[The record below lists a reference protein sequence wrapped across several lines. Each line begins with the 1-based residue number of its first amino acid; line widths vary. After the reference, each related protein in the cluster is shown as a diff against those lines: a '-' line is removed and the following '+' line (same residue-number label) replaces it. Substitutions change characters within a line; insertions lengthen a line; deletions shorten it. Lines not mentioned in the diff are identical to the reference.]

1 MERTIRV
8 KGKGKISV
16 KPDTIKIMIKAEG
29 LRWNY
34 DETIEQST
42 QDTRILR
49 DALKN
54 AGLDP
59 KDLKTTYFSID
70 SKYKSYHDKN
80 NDYKEKF
87 VGYEYEHRTY
97 IEFENDNKI
106 LGKVLYELAH
116 CDVKVKFEI
125 NQTVKDKEKV
135 KNDLLEKAVE
145 DSTTKAKVLAKA
157 SGVKLK
163 EILNIEYS
171 WGEIEI
177 YSSPM
182 DDWMVCEAASTYDID
197 IEADDIDV
205 QDTVTITWI
214 IE

>member
-16 KPDTIKIMIKAEG
+16 KPDTIKITIKADG

-59 KDLKTTYFSID
+59 KNLKTTYFSID
-70 SKYKSYHDKN
+70 SKYESYRDKN
-80 NDYKEKF
+80 DDYKEKF

-116 CDVKVKFEI
+116 CDVKVKFDI
-125 NQTVKDKEKV
+125 NYTVKDKEKV
-135 KNDLLEKAVE
+135 KNDLLEIAVE
-145 DSTTKAKVLAKA
+145 DSTAKAKVLAKA

-163 EILNIEYS
+163 EILNIDYS
-171 WGEIEI
+171 WGEIDI

-182 DDWMVCEAASTYDID
+182 DDWMVCEAKSSYDID

-205 QDTVTITWI
+205 QDTVTITWT

>member
-16 KPDTIKIMIKAEG
+16 KPDTIKITIKAEG
-29 LRWNY
+29 LCWNY

-59 KDLKTTYFSID
+59 KNLKTTHFSID

-97 IEFENDNKI
+97 IEFANDNKI

-125 NQTVKDKEKV
+125 NHTVKDKEKV

-163 EILNIEYS
+163 EILNIDYS

-205 QDTVTITWI
+205 QDTVTITWT

>member
-1 MERTIRV
+1 M
-8 KGKGKISV
+8 
-16 KPDTIKIMIKAEG
+16 
-29 LRWNY
+29 
-34 DETIEQST
+34 
-42 QDTRILR
+42 
-49 DALKN
+49 KN

-59 KDLKTTYFSID
+59 KNLKTTYFSID
-70 SKYKSYHDKN
+70 SEYESYRDKN
-80 NDYKEKF
+80 DDYKEKF

-116 CDVKVKFEI
+116 CDVKVKFDI
-125 NQTVKDKEKV
+125 NYTVKDKEKV

-163 EILNIEYS
+163 EILNIDYS
-171 WGEIEI
+171 WGEIDI

-182 DDWMVCEAASTYDID
+182 DDLMVCKAASTYDID

-205 QDTVTITWI
+205 QDTVTITWT

>member
-16 KPDTIKIMIKAEG
+16 KPDIIKITIKAEG

-70 SKYKSYHDKN
+70 SKYESYRDKN
-80 NDYKEKF
+80 DDYKDRF
-87 VGYEYEHRTY
+87 VGYKYEHRTY
-97 IEFENDNKI
+97 IKFENDNKI

-116 CDVKVKFEI
+116 CDVKVKFDI
-125 NQTVKDKEKV
+125 NYTVKDKERV

-163 EILNIEYS
+163 EILGIDYS

-177 YSSPM
+177 YSETM
-182 DDWMVCEAASTYDID
+182 NDLMVCEAASRYDID

>member
-16 KPDTIKIMIKAEG
+16 KPDTIKITIKAEG

-34 DETIEQST
+34 DETVEQST
-42 QDTRILR
+42 KDTRILR
-49 DALKN
+49 DALEK

-59 KDLKTTYFSID
+59 KNLKTTHFSID

-87 VGYEYEHRTY
+87 VGYEYNHRAY
-97 IEFENDNKI
+97 IEFDNDNKI
-106 LGKVLYELAH
+106 LGRVLYELAH

-125 NQTVKDKEKV
+125 NHTVKDKEKV

-163 EILNIEYS
+163 EILSIDYS

-177 YSSPM
+177 YSETM
-182 DDWMVCEAASTYDID
+182 NDLMLCEAASRYDID

-205 QDTVTITWI
+205 RDTVTITWI

>member
-8 KGKGKISV
+8 KGNGKISV
-16 KPDTIKIMIKAEG
+16 KPDTIKITIKAEG
-29 LRWNY
+29 LCWNY

-42 QDTRILR
+42 KDTRILR

-59 KDLKTTYFSID
+59 KNLKTTYFSID
-70 SKYKSYHDKN
+70 SEYESYRDKN
-80 NDYKEKF
+80 DDYKEKF

-97 IEFENDNKI
+97 IKFENDNKI

-116 CDVKVKFEI
+116 CDVKVKFDI
-125 NQTVKDKEKV
+125 NYTVKDKEKV

-163 EILNIEYS
+163 EILNIDYS
-171 WGEIEI
+171 WGEIDI

-182 DDWMVCEAASTYDID
+182 DDWMVCEAKSSYDID

-205 QDTVTITWI
+205 QDTVTITWT

>member
-16 KPDTIKIMIKAEG
+16 KPDTIKITIKAEG

-34 DETIEQST
+34 DETVERST

-70 SKYKSYHDKN
+70 SKYESYRDKN
-80 NDYKEKF
+80 DDYKEKF

-97 IEFENDNKI
+97 IKFENDNKI

-116 CDVKVKFEI
+116 CDVKVKFNI
-125 NQTVKDKEKV
+125 NYTVKDKEKV

-163 EILNIEYS
+163 EILNIDYS
-171 WGEIEI
+171 WGEIDI

-182 DDWMVCEAASTYDID
+182 DDWMVCEAKSSYDID

-205 QDTVTITWI
+205 QDTVTITWT

>member
-16 KPDTIKIMIKAEG
+16 KPDTIKIAITAESSY
-29 LRWNY
+29 WNY
-34 DETIEQST
+34 DETIEQSARC
-42 QDTRILR
+42 TRILR
-49 DALKN
+49 DAMQN

-59 KDLKTTYFSID
+59 KNLKTTYFSID
-70 SKYKSYHDKN
+70 SEYESYRDKN
-80 NDYKEKF
+80 DDYKEKF
-87 VGYEYEHRTY
+87 VGYEYHHLTY
-97 IEFENDNKI
+97 IQFDNDNKI

-116 CDVKVKFEI
+116 CDVEVNFDIKY
-125 NQTVKDKEKV
+125 TVKDKEKV

-145 DSTTKAKVLAKA
+145 DATTKANVLAKA

-163 EILNIEYS
+163 EILNIDYS
-171 WGEIEI
+171 WGEIDI

-205 QDTVTITWI
+205 QDTVTITWT

>member
-8 KGKGKISV
+8 KDKGKISV
-16 KPDTIKIMIKAEG
+16 KPDTIKITIKAEG

-34 DETIEQST
+34 DETVEQST
-42 QDTRILR
+42 KDTRILR
-49 DALKN
+49 DALEK

-59 KDLKTTYFSID
+59 KNLKTTHFSID

-87 VGYEYEHRTY
+87 VGYEYNHRAY
-97 IEFENDNKI
+97 IEFDNDNKI
-106 LGKVLYELAH
+106 LGRVLYELAH

-125 NQTVKDKEKV
+125 NHTVKDKEKV

-163 EILNIEYS
+163 EILSIDYS

-177 YSSPM
+177 YSETM
-182 DDWMVCEAASTYDID
+182 NDLMLCEAASRYDID

-205 QDTVTITWI
+205 RDTVTITWI

>member
-29 LRWNY
+29 LCWNY

-70 SKYKSYHDKN
+70 SKYESYRDKN
-80 NDYKEKF
+80 DDYKEKF

-116 CDVKVKFEI
+116 CDVKVKFDI
-125 NQTVKDKEKV
+125 NYTVKDKEKV

-163 EILNIEYS
+163 EILNIDYS
-171 WGEIEI
+171 WGEIDI

-182 DDWMVCEAASTYDID
+182 DDWMVCEAKSSYDID

-205 QDTVTITWI
+205 QDTVTITWT

>member
-1 MERTIRV
+1 MGRTIRV

-16 KPDTIKIMIKAEG
+16 KPDTIKITIKAEG
-29 LRWNY
+29 LCWNY
-34 DETIEQST
+34 GETIEQST

-59 KDLKTTYFSID
+59 KNLKTTYFSID
-70 SKYKSYHDKN
+70 SKYESYRDKN
-80 NDYKEKF
+80 DDYKEKF

-97 IEFENDNKI
+97 IKFENDNKI

-116 CDVKVKFEI
+116 CDVKVKFDI
-125 NQTVKDKEKV
+125 NYTVKDKEKV
-135 KNDLLEKAVE
+135 KNDLLEKAVK

-163 EILNIEYS
+163 EILKIDYS
-171 WGEIEI
+171 WGEIDI

-182 DDWMVCEAASTYDID
+182 DDLMVREAASTYDID

-205 QDTVTITWI
+205 QDTVTITWT

>member
-16 KPDTIKIMIKAEG
+16 KPDTIKIAIKAEG
-29 LRWNY
+29 LCWNY

-42 QDTRILR
+42 KDTRILR

-59 KDLKTTYFSID
+59 KNLKTTYFSID
-70 SKYKSYHDKN
+70 SEYESYRDKN
-80 NDYKEKF
+80 DDYKEKF

-97 IEFENDNKI
+97 IKFENDNKI

-116 CDVKVKFEI
+116 CDVKVKFDI
-125 NQTVKDKEKV
+125 NYTVKDKEKV
-135 KNDLLEKAVE
+135 KNDLLEKAVK

-163 EILNIEYS
+163 EILNIDYS
-171 WGEIEI
+171 WGEIDI

-182 DDWMVCEAASTYDID
+182 DDLMVCKAASTYDID

-205 QDTVTITWI
+205 QDTVTITWT

>member
-16 KPDTIKIMIKAEG
+16 KPDTIKITIKAEG

-34 DETIEQST
+34 DETVEQST
-42 QDTRILR
+42 KDTRILR
-49 DALKN
+49 DALEK

-59 KDLKTTYFSID
+59 KNLKTTHFSID
-70 SKYKSYHDKN
+70 SKYTSYHDKN
-80 NDYKEKF
+80 NDYKETF
-87 VGYEYEHRTY
+87 VGYEYNHRAY
-97 IEFENDNKI
+97 IEFDNDNKI
-106 LGKVLYELAH
+106 LGRVLYELAH

-125 NQTVKDKEKV
+125 NHTVKDKEKV

-163 EILNIEYS
+163 EILSIDYS

-177 YSSPM
+177 YSETM
-182 DDWMVCEAASTYDID
+182 NDLMLCEAASRYDID

-205 QDTVTITWI
+205 RDTVTITWI

>member
-1 MERTIRV
+1 MERTIRI

-16 KPDTIKIMIKAEG
+16 KPDTIKITIKAEG

-42 QDTRILR
+42 KDTKMLR
-49 DALKN
+49 DALEK

-59 KDLKTTYFSID
+59 KNLKTTHFSID

-87 VGYEYEHRTY
+87 VGYEYNHRAY
-97 IEFENDNKI
+97 IEFDNDNKI
-106 LGKVLYELAH
+106 LGRVLYELAH

-125 NQTVKDKEKV
+125 NHTVKDKEKV

-163 EILNIEYS
+163 EILSIDYS

-177 YSSPM
+177 YSETM
-182 DDWMVCEAASTYDID
+182 NDLMLCEAASSYDID

>member
-16 KPDTIKIMIKAEG
+16 KPDTIKITIKAEG

-42 QDTRILR
+42 HDTRILR

-59 KDLKTTYFSID
+59 KNLKTTYFSID
-70 SKYKSYHDKN
+70 SKYKSYRDKN
-80 NDYKEKF
+80 DDYKEKF
-87 VGYEYEHRTY
+87 VCYEYEHRTY

-106 LGKVLYELAH
+106 LGRVLYELAH
-116 CDVKVKFEI
+116 CDVKVKFDI
-125 NQTVKDKEKV
+125 NYTVKDKEKV
-135 KNDLLEKAVE
+135 KNDLLDKAVE

-163 EILNIEYS
+163 EILNIDYS
-171 WGEIEI
+171 WGEIDI

-182 DDWMVCEAASTYDID
+182 DDLMVCEAASTYDID

-205 QDTVTITWI
+205 QDTVTIMWT

>member
-16 KPDTIKIMIKAEG
+16 KPDTIKITIKAEG

-70 SKYKSYHDKN
+70 SKYESYRDKN
-80 NDYKEKF
+80 DDYKEKF

-97 IEFENDNKI
+97 IKFENDNKI

-116 CDVKVKFEI
+116 CDVKVKFDI
-125 NQTVKDKEKV
+125 NYTVKDKEKV

-163 EILNIEYS
+163 EILNIDYS
-171 WGEIEI
+171 WGEIDI

-182 DDWMVCEAASTYDID
+182 DDWMVCEAASSYDID

-205 QDTVTITWI
+205 HDTVTITWI

>member
-16 KPDTIKIMIKAEG
+16 KPDTIKITIKAEG

-42 QDTRILR
+42 HDTRILR

-54 AGLDP
+54 AGLNP
-59 KDLKTTYFSID
+59 KNLKTTYFSID

-87 VGYEYEHRTY
+87 VGYEYNHSAY
-97 IEFENDNKI
+97 IEFDNDNKI

-116 CDVKVKFEI
+116 CDVEVNFEI
-125 NQTVKDKEKV
+125 NHTVKDKEKV

-163 EILNIEYS
+163 EILNIDYS

-182 DDWMVCEAASTYDID
+182 DDWMVCEAASSYDID

-205 QDTVTITWI
+205 QDTVTITWT

>member
-16 KPDTIKIMIKAEG
+16 KPDTIKITIKAEG
-29 LRWNY
+29 VRWNY
-34 DETIEQST
+34 DETIERST
-42 QDTRILR
+42 HDTRILR

-59 KDLKTTYFSID
+59 KDLKTTRFSID
-70 SKYKSYHDKN
+70 SKYKSYRDKN
-80 NDYKEKF
+80 DDYKEKF

-97 IEFENDNKI
+97 IKFENDNKI

-116 CDVKVKFEI
+116 CDVKVKFDI
-125 NQTVKDKEKV
+125 NYTVKDKEKV

-163 EILNIEYS
+163 EILNIDYS

-182 DDWMVCEAASTYDID
+182 DDLMVCEAASTYDID

-205 QDTVTITWI
+205 QDTVTITWA

>member
-16 KPDTIKIMIKAEG
+16 KPDTIKITIKAEG
-29 LRWNY
+29 LCWNY
-34 DETIEQST
+34 GETIEQST
-42 QDTRILR
+42 YDTRILR
-49 DALKN
+49 DAVGK

-70 SKYKSYHDKN
+70 SKYESYRDKKD
-80 NDYKEKF
+80 DYKEKF
-87 VGYEYEHRTY
+87 VGYKYEHRTY
-97 IEFENDNKI
+97 IKFENDNKI

-116 CDVKVKFEI
+116 CDVKVKFDI
-125 NQTVKDKEKV
+125 NYTVKDKEKV

-163 EILNIEYS
+163 EILNIDYS
-171 WGEIEI
+171 WGEIDI

-182 DDWMVCEAASTYDID
+182 DDLMVCKAASTYDID

>member
-29 LRWNY
+29 LCWNY

-59 KDLKTTYFSID
+59 KNLKTTYFSID

-116 CDVKVKFEI
+116 CDVKVKFDI
-125 NQTVKDKEKV
+125 NYTVKDKEKV

-163 EILNIEYS
+163 EILNIDYS
-171 WGEIEI
+171 WGEIDI

-182 DDWMVCEAASTYDID
+182 DDWMVCKAASSYDID

-205 QDTVTITWI
+205 QDTVTITWT

>member
-16 KPDTIKIMIKAEG
+16 KPDTIKITIKAEG
-29 LRWNY
+29 LCWNY

-42 QDTRILR
+42 KETRILR

-54 AGLDP
+54 VGLDP
-59 KDLKTTYFSID
+59 KNLKTTYFSID
-70 SKYKSYHDKN
+70 SKYESYRDKN
-80 NDYKEKF
+80 DDYKEKF
-87 VGYEYEHRTY
+87 VGYKYEHRTY
-97 IEFENDNKI
+97 IKFENDNKI

-116 CDVKVKFEI
+116 CDVKVKFDI
-125 NQTVKDKEKV
+125 NYTVKDKEKV
-135 KNDLLEKAVE
+135 KNDLLEKAVK

-163 EILNIEYS
+163 EILNIDYS
-171 WGEIEI
+171 WGEIDI

-182 DDWMVCEAASTYDID
+182 DDLMVREAKSSYDID

>member
-16 KPDTIKIMIKAEG
+16 KPDTIKIMVKAEG
-29 LRWNY
+29 LCWNY

-59 KDLKTTYFSID
+59 KNLKTTYFSID
-70 SKYKSYHDKN
+70 SEYESYRDKN
-80 NDYKEKF
+80 DDYKEKF

-116 CDVKVKFEI
+116 CDVKVKFDI
-125 NQTVKDKEKV
+125 NYTVKDKEKV

-163 EILNIEYS
+163 EILNIDYS
-171 WGEIEI
+171 WGEIDI

-182 DDWMVCEAASTYDID
+182 DDWMVCEAKSSYDID

-205 QDTVTITWI
+205 QDTVTITWT

>member
-8 KGKGKISV
+8 KGNGKISV

-29 LRWNY
+29 LCWNY

-70 SKYKSYHDKN
+70 SKYESYRDKN
-80 NDYKEKF
+80 DDYKEKF

-97 IEFENDNKI
+97 IKFENDNKI

-125 NQTVKDKEKV
+125 NHTVKDKEKV

-163 EILNIEYS
+163 EILSIDYS

-177 YSSPM
+177 YSETM
-182 DDWMVCEAASTYDID
+182 NDLRVCEAASRYDID

-205 QDTVTITWI
+205 QDTVTITWT